1 MPKFLIYRASK
12 SAIYSYTAFLINYR
26 ILDIQQGS
34 EYALISEYT
43 ISEYTRV
50 LIMSGLHKVLNKIF
64 RDRCLAVFWICLGF
78 WICHGSKY
86 ARVAKVVNKTFDH
99 RYWAGFWICL
109 EFWIY
114 QCYTGFNWK
123 QPVIHVWQVSDSPWA
138 LSMLGLKW
146 TSIAN
151 MPNLHMVLCKVY
163 FKDSQYWIH
172 EFWIC

>member
-64 RDRCLAVFWICLGF
+64 RDRCLAVF
-78 WICHGSKY
+78 
-86 ARVAKVVNKTFDH
+86 
-99 RYWAGFWICL
+99 
-109 EFWIY
+109 
-114 QCYTGFNWK
+114 
-123 QPVIHVWQVSDSPWA
+123 
-138 LSMLGLKW
+138 
-146 TSIAN
+146 
-151 MPNLHMVLCKVY
+151 
-163 FKDSQYWIH
+163 
-172 EFWIC
+172 